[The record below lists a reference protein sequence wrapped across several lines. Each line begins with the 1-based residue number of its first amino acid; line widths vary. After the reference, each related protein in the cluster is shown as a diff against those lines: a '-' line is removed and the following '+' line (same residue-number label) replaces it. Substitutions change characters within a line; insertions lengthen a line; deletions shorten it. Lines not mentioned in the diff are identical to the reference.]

1 MRGRC
6 RASSSCYEHYD
17 WNACTTDCKFLNRT
31 ALYDT
36 LTYAALKYGEADTC
50 SICTGVCSRR

>member
-1 MRGRC
+1 M
-6 RASSSCYEHYD
+6 SPFQPIVPYQMYD

-36 LTYAALKYGEADTC
+36 LTYAALKYGEVDTC
-50 SICTGVCSRR
+50 SIYMGVCSR